1 MSVFRKAAEFL
12 GLVDDETEDYPLE
25 DGYLEDSEYGSDSEY
40 LDEPAGGRAR
50 PGRDREF
57 DTHERP
63 AARADRSSRGVD
75 RGERID
81 SASGSV
87 TVVRP
92 SGRMQPAPVAT
103 GSTVATRSTPTP
115 TPAVR
120 PIPTTPPHVHV
131 FEPRSFNDAQ
141 EIGDRVKAGQPVIVN
156 LQSNDRE
163 LQRRLIDFASGLC
176 YALNGTMSKVADH
189 VFLLT
194 PIDVD
199 VPDDEVE
206 RLSARGLY
214 RAR

>member
-12 GLVDDETEDYPLE
+12 GLVDDEAADYPLDE
-25 DGYLEDSEYGSDSEY
+25 EYLESSEYGAESEY
-40 LDEPAGGRAR
+40 ADEPGAGRGRAA
-50 PGRDREF
+50 RDRELE
-57 DTHERP
+57 HERVG
-63 AARADRSSRGVD
+63 ARERGTE
-75 RGERID
+75 RTERID

-92 SGRMQPAPVAT
+92 SGRMQPAPVSGGAA
-103 GSTVATRSTPTP
+103 VVTRSAPTP

-120 PIPTTPPHVHV
+120 PIPTTQQHVHV

-156 LQSNDRE
+156 LQGNDRE

-199 VPDDEVE
+199 VSDDEVE

>member
-12 GLVDDETEDYPLE
+12 GLVDDETQDYPLD
-25 DGYLEDSEYGSDSEY
+25 DGYLEDSEYGTDVEY
-40 LDEPAGGRAR
+40 LDEPAAGRAR
-50 PGRDREF
+50 PGRGRAGEM
-57 DTHERP
+57 HER
-63 AARADRSSRGVD
+63 GE
-75 RGERID
+75 RGERIE
-81 SASGSV
+81 SSSGAV

-92 SGRMQPAPVAT
+92 SGPLQPAPVQA
-103 GSTVATRSTPTP
+103 ANTRAMPTP

-120 PIPTTPPHVHV
+120 PIPTTPQQVHV

-156 LQSNDRE
+156 LQANDRE

-194 PIDVD
+194 PLDVD
-199 VPDDEVE
+199 VSDDEVE